1 MNDSSY
7 VLVIVGEDEE
17 FVENGMSKKG
27 DKHNIKGR
35 KRKKHLR
42 DKSAP
47 RPPHSG

>member
-7 VLVIVGEDEE
+7 ISIVDQDKE
-17 FVENGMSKKG
+17 FVENEMSKKI